1 MLDNWGMSVQS
12 IGEIGKDLCP
22 NVIQR
27 FVENLHGGSMKTGPK
42 ENSSTLK
49 NAL

>member
-1 MLDNWGMSVQS
+1 MSVQS
-12 IGEIGKDLCP
+12 IGEIGKDLGP
-22 NVIQR
+22 NDVQR
-27 FVENLHGGSMKTGPK
+27 FVEDLHGGSMKTGPK